1 MLANYF
7 KRGNAQQLLLLL
19 FFIISKVIINV
30 NFNYLVTFVIND
42 DFEIKKTL
50 KNVHNLLM

>member
-1 MLANYF
+1 MHSDYYYY
-7 KRGNAQQLLLLL
+7 

-30 NFNYLVTFVIND
+30 NFNYLVTFVINN

-50 KNVHNLLM
+50 KMFITY